1 MQNAKN
7 KDLTPKV
14 AVIGAGYWG
23 KNLVRNFHQ
32 LGVLKT
38 ICDQSSAIRQQM
50 AKESEVASRHCFTQ
64 NLNPNTQHFIQM
76 SVPKVPHLTEKR
88 GFKIA

>member
-1 MQNAKN
+1 MPEKN
-7 KDLTPKV
+7 IAL
-14 AVIGAGYWG
+14 IGAGYWG

-50 AKESEVASRHCFTQ
+50 AKDYPDTTVTDDFNALLAGNRGTRCGIMSPCF
-64 NLNPNTQHFIQM
+64 PERF
-76 SVPKVPHLTEKR
+76 
-88 GFKIA
+88 